1 MYDIMA
7 AFGMAFTLGVLA
19 LATIII
25 VVSIWQF
32 AANERAKASIAREEA
47 YRKLAE
53 ESAKA
58 QTEIVEALK
67 EIRPKIAEIE
77 KLLREV
83 E

>member
-1 MYDIMA
+1 MDPMA
-7 AFGMAFTLGVLA
+7 VPGMNFVLGLLT

-47 YRKLAE
+47 YHKLAE
-53 ESAKA
+53 ESLKT
-58 QTEIVEALK
+58 QTEIADALK
-67 EIRPKIAEIE
+67 EMRPQLAAVE